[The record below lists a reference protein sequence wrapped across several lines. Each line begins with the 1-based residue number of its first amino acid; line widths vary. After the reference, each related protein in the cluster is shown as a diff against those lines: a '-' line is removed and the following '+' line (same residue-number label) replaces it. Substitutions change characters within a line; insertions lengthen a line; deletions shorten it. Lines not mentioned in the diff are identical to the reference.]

1 MKSVM
6 LIAGETSGDTLGA
19 ELVRALRPKLNQG
32 TNFIGAGGSKMREAG
47 VDIAIDMTEHAVIGL
62 GDVLRN
68 YGKFKRIF
76 RDLLNLAVKHKPELI
91 VLVDFSGFNRRF
103 AKAVREEIRRNPWL
117 NWNPKIVQYVSP
129 QVWASRPSRAE
140 KMAQDVDLL
149 LCLFPFEKTWYA
161 KRTPEFRVECIGH
174 SIFDRYASFE
184 RANTLSEAKP
194 SVVILPG
201 SRRAELKRHLPV
213 MLAAAARIAGSVEA
227 SFKLVLPTE
236 DLRPLLDSF
245 APDKTIQVQI
255 GGLADALSTATIA
268 IASTG
273 TVLLE
278 CAYFGVPTVAM
289 YRTSWGTYQIG
300 KRIIQVKYLSMP
312 NILADEVV
320 FPEFVQ
326 DDATP
331 ENVSK
336 AALHLLTNESER
348 TRIKS
353 KLQQILTT
361 LGGPGASERA
371 ATAIQR
377 LVN

>member
-6 LIAGETSGDTLGA
+6 LIAGETSGDTLAA
-19 ELVRALRPKLNQG
+19 ELVRALKPKLNQG

-47 VDIAIDMTEHAVIGL
+47 IDIAIDMTQHAVIGL

-76 RDLLNLAVKHKPELI
+76 RNLLDLAVQHKPDLI
-91 VLVDFSGFNRRF
+91 ILVDFSGFNRRF
-103 AKAVREEIRRNPWL
+103 ANAVRKEVRSNPWA
-117 NWNPKIVQYVSP
+117 NWSPKIVQYVSP

-161 KRTPEFRVECIGH
+161 KRTPDFRVECVGH

-184 RANTLSEAKP
+184 KANPPLETKP

-201 SRRAELKRHLPV
+201 SRRAELTRHLPV
-213 MLAAAARIAGSVEA
+213 MLAAAARIAASVPA
-227 SFKLVLPTE
+227 SFKVVLPTE
-236 DLRPLLDSF
+236 DLRPLFDSF
-245 APDKTIQVQI
+245 SPDKSIQIQV
-255 GGLADALSTATIA
+255 GGLAEALSTATIA

-326 DDATP
+326 NDATP
-331 ENVSK
+331 ENVSE
-336 AALHLLTNESER
+336 AALRLLTSESER
-348 TRIKS
+348 TRIKG

-371 ATAIQR
+371 AIAIQR